1 MKGIILA
8 GGTGSRLNPATLA
21 ISKQLIP
28 IYDKPMV
35 YYPLSTLMLAE
46 IKDILIITTKLDIER
61 FKFLL
66 GNGSQWGI
74 KISYA
79 IQESPRGVADA
90 FIVAEEFIKKSR
102 VALILG
108 DNIFYG
114 NELSRDL
121 VRAKSF
127 SGATIFTSQVSDPKR
142 YGIVEFDK
150 NNNPINL
157 VEKPKSPKSNYAIT
171 GLYFYDNNVIEIA
184 KNLEPSERGEL
195 EITDINKKYLNKG
208 KLNIQKFGRGH
219 AWLDTGTHESL
230 LEASQFVATLEN
242 RQGLKIC
249 CPEEIAYRKKFIDEK
264 QLKNLAKKLTKTN
277 YGKYLLSIKN
287 EKD

>member
-46 IKDILIITTKLDIER
+46 IKDVLIITTKLDIER
-61 FKFLL
+61 FKLLL

-79 IQESPRGVADA
+79 IQESPRGIADA
-90 FIVAEEFIKKSR
+90 FIVAEEFIKKSK

-121 VRAKSF
+121 IRAKSF

-171 GLYFYDNNVIEIA
+171 GLYFYDKEVIEIA
-184 KNLEPSERGEL
+184 KNLKPSARGEL
-195 EITDINKKYLNKG
+195 EITDINQIYLNKG
-208 KLNIQKFGRGH
+208 NLNIQKFGRGH

-249 CPEEIAYRKKFIDEK
+249 CPEEIAYRKNYIDEK
-264 QLKNLAKKLTKTN
+264 QLKNLAKNLTKTN